1 MSFLKNL
8 KLKVFDSR
16 TVILNLCTAI
26 GAFGGFPKPPQ
37 MFTNLVDSYPILQ
50 WVLLALL
57 IYQGG
62 GEQDIRLAVELTVI
76 IYILY
81 NILGENQNKE
91 PEY

>member
-1 MSFLKNL
+1 
-8 KLKVFDSR
+8 
-16 TVILNLCTAI
+16 
-26 GAFGGFPKPPQ
+26 

-76 IYILY
+76 IYVIY
-81 NILGENQNKE
+81 NVLGENQNKE

>member
-37 MFTNLVDSYPILQ
+37 IFTNLVESYPITQ

-76 IYILY
+76 IYVLT
-81 NILGENQNKE
+81 NILSANEKKDQ
-91 PEY
+91 EY